1 MGTVAIS
8 RPSTVLLRLLQAV
21 VDGQQESP
29 GKQWQLPE
37 ARAMEVWATKAAT
50 AVESFI
56 FASVTR
62 KERIER

>member
-29 GKQWQLPE
+29 GKQWQPLE
-37 ARAMEVWATKAAT
+37 ARAMEVWAIKAA
-50 AVESFI
+50 AAAESFI
-56 FASVTR
+56 LASVTS
-62 KERIER
+62 EGEN

>member
-8 RPSTVLLRLLQAV
+8 RPPTVPLRLLQAL

-37 ARAMEVWATKAAT
+37 ARTRENWATKAAT
-50 AVESFI
+50 VESFI
-56 FASVTR
+56 LTPGTS
-62 KERIER
+62 KEED

>member
-29 GKQWQLPE
+29 GKQWQLLE
-37 ARAMEVWATKAAT
+37 ARAMEDWVTKMAA
-50 AVESFI
+50 ESFI
-56 FASVTR
+56 LASVTLDR
-62 KERIER
+62 ED

>member
-21 VDGQQESP
+21 ADGQQESP

-37 ARAMEVWATKAAT
+37 ARAMEVWATKAAAAT
-50 AVESFI
+50 TESFI
-56 FASVTR
+56 FASVTS
-62 KERIER
+62 EGAD

>member
-29 GKQWQLPE
+29 GKQWQLLE
-37 ARAMEVWATKAAT
+37 ARAMEV
-50 AVESFI
+50 
-56 FASVTR
+56 
-62 KERIER
+62 